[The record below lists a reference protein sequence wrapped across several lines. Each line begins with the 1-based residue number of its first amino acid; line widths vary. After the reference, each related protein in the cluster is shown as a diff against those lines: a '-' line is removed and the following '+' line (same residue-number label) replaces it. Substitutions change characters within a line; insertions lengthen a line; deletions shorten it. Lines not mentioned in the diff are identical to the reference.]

1 MEASV
6 ARVHKWKWE
15 GQRWQGGQVEHN
27 YITYINDSSI
37 LSACCVTNTASPS
50 PRLCHLVVTTTSKIL
65 IISLVNSTK
74 DNDVHWV
81 PIMGHTLGWVLY
93 VPHLI
98 DSLWQLYDIQA
109 FFLLP
114 LYKWEN
120 IDLEHLSN
128 FLEVPPLCWIRA
140 TTGLWLSTPH
150 GSPRSCL
157 LALQDSLVVWL

>member
-1 MEASV
+1 MSFSC
-6 ARVHKWKWE
+6 
-15 GQRWQGGQVEHN
+15 HN
-27 YITYINDSSI
+27 NLQD
-37 LSACCVTNTASPS
+37 
-50 PRLCHLVVTTTSKIL
+50 

-120 IDLEHLSN
+120 IETWN
-128 FLEVPPLCWIRA
+128 IWA
-140 TTGLWLSTPH
+140 TF
-150 GSPRSCL
+150 
-157 LALQDSLVVWL
+157 